1 MPRTRKSLFRQN
13 LNAVPVLINDASQE
27 SVYFNIKQL
36 NSYFTGGRNA
46 FLITG
51 TALLELNS
59 EIFIEVID
67 VDGNTIYVEAI
78 KNFSEGGSRVIVV
91 EVYENT
97 SRGPAILTILGTAT
111 RLANGNPVPKD
122 WVRRRNV
129 RWQKKLIIEP
139 KSRNRTSIRIKK
151 QPELIVTEL
160 LLTGSLLSQSIINTA
175 VSNFTLKPK
184 NFLNKQRG
192 YIVLVNDGDSIAFKS
207 SHITPKITGSI
218 TLEERIYRGTIP
230 ATTESIEVV
239 KNHTASLDIS
249 LSLLNASKSFAE
261 KNITSSTDGTI
272 LNFTPLRNGEYEIGE
287 TLYTASATTY
297 VRTAKAITGSVNYHH
312 VSESSTLLTGSIL
325 SFAKLRIIN
334 LDTISGEIFRIKTSN
349 RQAGSQTDFGFVADT
364 PTLVGEIL
372 ITSSTNQDDRE
383 QPIGFFNTTAILT
396 ASWYAHEVTGS
407 GIPDISYF
415 DDTLNASSHISLSRD
430 DNYILDAGY
439 AVTTTS
445 SYFIG
450 SREEFDLF
458 PTSEYTLKFDSY
470 VYTTSAS
477 SVYTASQYVL
487 DIYLSGSAVAEKNV
501 FGKKIGSLSTNQQ
514 VGFFPNSTFNFTVPR
529 VGNAGLRFV
538 INNGFW
544 QIANVSLTVAEEY
557 AFNPDEVILTLP
569 NLTQTTSSLIYK
581 TDLFDINN
589 NALDLNIRSV
599 PTFFSGSV

>member
-97 SRGPAILTILGTAT
+97 PRGPAILTILGTAT

-297 VRTAKAITGSVNYHH
+297 VRTVKVITGSVNYHH

-396 ASWYAHEVTGS
+396 ASWYAHDVTGS

-599 PTFFSGSV
+599 STFFSGSV